1 MKSMKKAKEAVVISL
16 GGSVVN
22 PGKLDIPLIKKFGNL
37 LIGLK
42 TYKFG
47 VIVGG
52 GKLYRDV
59 LDEVLKY
66 CKDKKSLDWIGIHC
80 TRVNAQCVLSYFINK
95 KQNIYPEVSLSSKE
109 SAKLLKKHN
118 FVFQGGDKPGYT
130 SDMDAVELAVLKG
143 KNTKIINISNVDGV
157 YTKDPNKYKGAK
169 KIKEIT
175 HKELSKIILKQS
187 GTYEPGQNL
196 IFDQM
201 ATRLA
206 QKHNIELHFISA
218 KNIKDIEKVLK
229 GEKHRGTVVKD

>member
-1 MKSMKKAKEAVVISL
+1 
-16 GGSVVN
+16 
-22 PGKLDIPLIKKFGNL
+22 
-37 LIGLK
+37 
-42 TYKFG
+42 
-47 VIVGG
+47 
-52 GKLYRDV
+52 
-59 LDEVLKY
+59 
-66 CKDKKSLDWIGIHC
+66 
-80 TRVNAQCVLSYFINK
+80 
-95 KQNIYPEVSLSSKE
+95 
-109 SAKLLKKHN
+109 
-118 FVFQGGDKPGYT
+118 
-130 SDMDAVELAVLKG
+130 MDAVELAVLKG

-169 KIKEIT
+169 KIKEMT

-187 GTYEPGQNL
+187 RTYEPGQNL